1 MASDSNDVNSLFLSE
16 LLKKMRNPGVS
27 AEAIFNGT
35 QKGVSRAS
43 KNEQLPWVSS
53 SLVDD
58 FYFKEAPASDAAAPG
73 LSTPTR

>member
-1 MASDSNDVNSLFLSE
+1 MSDSDGVNSLFLSE
-16 LLKKMRNPGVS
+16 LLKEMRNPGLS
-27 AEAIFNGT
+27 AEAIFNST

-58 FYFKEAPASDAAAPG
+58 FFFKEAAAPDAAAPG
-73 LSTPTR
+73 PSTPTR